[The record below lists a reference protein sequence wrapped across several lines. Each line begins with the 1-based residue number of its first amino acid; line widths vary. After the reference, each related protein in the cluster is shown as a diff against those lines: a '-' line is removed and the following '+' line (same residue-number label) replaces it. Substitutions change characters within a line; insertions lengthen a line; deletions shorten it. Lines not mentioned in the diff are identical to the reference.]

1 MRLASRHLLSIT
13 LISCALFGV
22 SSAFNEQQAVRIDD
36 ITPQTTTSVDAVA
49 VTNAL
54 SEYYENIVDQ
64 VMATLT
70 EEITLSAPRSFMSI
84 HHLGTVH
91 RSKYRVVNVY
101 SMSIVIDYFYGRS
114 LPYFFS
120 IVCACTSRPLEP
132 HAIQLACFDST
143 SC

>member
-1 MRLASRHLLSIT
+1 MRVASHRLLSIT
-13 LISCALFGV
+13 LLSCALFGI

-36 ITPQTTTSVDAVA
+36 TIPQTTTSVDAMA

-91 RSKYRVVNVY
+91 RSEYRV
-101 SMSIVIDYFYGRS
+101 
-114 LPYFFS
+114 
-120 IVCACTSRPLEP
+120 LE
-132 HAIQLACFDST
+132 CFILHVH
-143 SC
+143 

>member
-1 MRLASRHLLSIT
+1 MRVASRHLLSIT
-13 LISCALFGV
+13 LLSCALFGV

-91 RSKYRVVNVY
+91 RSKYRVFGTF
-101 SMSIVIDYFYGRS
+101 I
-114 LPYFFS
+114 
-120 IVCACTSRPLEP
+120 PLEN
-132 HAIQLACFDST
+132 
-143 SC
+143 